1 MGKTCFYPIVIESD
15 KNNIELYNLIY
26 YKYIVLN
33 MNMQSWGSLV
43 THKGS
48 KGNLSQVHFLDQHYL
63 FWILDDEG
71 IMTLM
76 ELFSSNIVYW
86 VEFKLN

>member
-1 MGKTCFYPIVIESD
+1 MGKTYLYPIVIESD

-48 KGNLSQVHFLDQHYL
+48 KGNLSQVHVMDQHYL
-63 FWILDDEG
+63 FWIFDDEG

-76 ELFSSNIVYW
+76 ELFSSNIVYR
-86 VEFKLN
+86 VEFKWN

>member
-1 MGKTCFYPIVIESD
+1 MGKTYLYPIVIESD

-33 MNMQSWGSLV
+33 MNMQSRGSLV

-48 KGNLSQVHFLDQHYL
+48 KGNLSQVHVMDQHYL
-63 FWILDDEG
+63 F
-71 IMTLM
+71 
-76 ELFSSNIVYW
+76 
-86 VEFKLN
+86 